1 VQTIKLIVNSGDEK
15 NFAISNTKSDLVY
28 WVVNRGI
35 DYGKDQE
42 PEKPRMKPAYVPR
55 VLSDLNKPRDAR
67 L

>member
-15 NFAISNTKSDLVY
+15 NFAI
-28 WVVNRGI
+28 

-42 PEKPRMKPAYVPR
+42 PEKPKIKPAYVPR